1 MVLRISGGSCNYYKD
16 RESRTVSKDT
26 KENKGQIFFFSF
38 LHLRRVKL
46 EEEKNQKKG
55 SVKINHVFRKS
66 KGLNS
71 LEGQVS

>member
-1 MVLRISGGSCNYYKD
+1 MEVATIIRTESPGQFLKILRRTRD
-16 RESRTVSKDT
+16 RF
-26 KENKGQIFFFSF
+26 FFFSF

-66 KGLNS
+66 KGLNG